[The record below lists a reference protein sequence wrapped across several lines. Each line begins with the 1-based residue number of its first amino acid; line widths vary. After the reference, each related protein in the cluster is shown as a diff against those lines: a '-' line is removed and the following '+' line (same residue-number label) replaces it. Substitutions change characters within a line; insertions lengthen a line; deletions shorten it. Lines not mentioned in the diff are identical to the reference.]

1 MQENEYEVSISVT
14 GYFRVRVKA
23 NSEDEARINASDQC
37 SEADFGP
44 LEDIDWEEG
53 KVTKEG

>member
-1 MQENEYEVSISVT
+1 MGSVK

-23 NSEDEARINASDQC
+23 NSEDDAQAKASEQC

>member
-1 MQENEYEVSISVT
+1 MQENEYEVSIPVT

-23 NSEDEARINASDQC
+23 SSEDDAQAKASEQC

-53 KVTKEG
+53 KVTKES